1 MKINLAFYSFS
12 RLLKHISWNYAS
24 YSQNY
29 KHKSI
34 TSHPI
39 PQTSYFQVKMKLYTQ
54 NHSLLLK
61 NQTLPSDRT
70 HKPSKSHTLQHSLR
84 HWCNKFKTT
93 FPKLV
98 SYVACGS
105 PLTNLFTWWTQKTQ
119 PMDTL
124 AHFYSFMY
132 YTVQHTHTHTKTK
145 KNIFSLFYC
154 FFYFLIILLL

>member
-1 MKINLAFYSFS
+1 M
-12 RLLKHISWNYAS
+12 LKHISWNYAS
-24 YSQNY
+24 HSQNY

-105 PLTNLFTWWTQKTQ
+105 PHHKPFHMMNTKDTTSGYIGTFLFIHRK
-119 PMDTL
+119 
-124 AHFYSFMY
+124 
-132 YTVQHTHTHTKTK
+132 HTHTK
-145 KNIFSLFYC
+145 IYFFSCFTLLLFLLF
-154 FFYFLIILLL
+154 FFYSLH